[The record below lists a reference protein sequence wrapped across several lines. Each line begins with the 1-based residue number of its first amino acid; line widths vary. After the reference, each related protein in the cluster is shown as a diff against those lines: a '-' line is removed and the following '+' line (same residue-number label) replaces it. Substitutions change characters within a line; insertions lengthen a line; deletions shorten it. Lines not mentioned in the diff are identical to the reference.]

1 MAKTATETKSILSS
15 DQQSMCMK
23 ILALVSRLKSYTNM
37 LDSKCQDLCNM
48 VPTFEATVNGCR

>member
-37 LDSKCQDLCNM
+37 LDSKCQDLRIM
-48 VPTFEATVNGCR
+48 APTF